1 MMTYKEADRVY
12 AITQKL
18 LEMLD
23 LAHADKMNPRIILHL
38 LDLIEPMV
46 DEKYAAVT

>member
-1 MMTYKEADRVY
+1 MGHDKEGDRID
-12 AITQKL
+12 AIAKKL
-18 LEMLD
+18 HEMLD

-46 DEKYAAVT
+46 DGEYAAVT